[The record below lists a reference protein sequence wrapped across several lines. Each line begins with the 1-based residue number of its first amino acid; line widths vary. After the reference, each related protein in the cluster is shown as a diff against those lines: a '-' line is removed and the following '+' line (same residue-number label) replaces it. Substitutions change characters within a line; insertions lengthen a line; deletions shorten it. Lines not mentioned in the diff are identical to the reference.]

1 MFENIRLKK
10 ILQGNSNRN
19 RAALKVM
26 RELGFSMPNIRL
38 AILKLNDL
46 AQKDI
51 AAGQV
56 SLATLSNTVK
66 GVRNNEVAQ
75 GLVAD
80 NLGLTVSEL
89 FAE

>member
-1 MFENIRLKK
+1 MFRITKLKS

-26 RELGFSMPNIRL
+26 RELGFSMPNIRV

-46 AQKDI
+46 EQKDI

-56 SLATLSNTVK
+56 SLATISNTVK
-66 GVRNNEVAQ
+66 GVRNNQVAQ

-80 NLGLTVSEL
+80 SLGLDVDEL
-89 FAE
+89 FQ